1 MRSAL
6 IIGHFSLPFIP
17 EGRGK
22 RKEGRMKKRR
32 KGSQVVG
39 GRKRRSE
46 QQATTALK
54 AESSYPVK
62 RAHQSQ
68 KKARDGSAR

>member
-1 MRSAL
+1 
-6 IIGHFSLPFIP
+6 
-17 EGRGK
+17 
-22 RKEGRMKKRR
+22 MKKRR

-39 GRKRRSE
+39 GRKRRNE

-54 AESSYPVK
+54 VESSYPVK